1 MDLQAAWAKYMQDVE
16 DVRRMFLAEPILQE
30 HPETAAAA
38 YSLLHQ
44 TIALSYNL
52 AMSPRQD
59 YPLFYLQSY
68 LDPYV
73 YLGHLPCPD
82 FVYRLVFVN
91 GARTWRIWGK
101 RNSSHW
107 TDIQVHTGFWGEP
120 GFRTDAN
127 HDLDDFEIAADGNF
141 EIIASAQPQARNWI
155 RLNGESYNNA
165 LLVRQATYDWAREVP
180 IEFNIE
186 PLDNLPARPIVADA
200 EEVTR
205 RLDLAGRMMKH
216 AVSIWTAPAS
226 RRLLRH
232 AARNEFVVRQGD
244 GGRGANPLAQYAQ
257 GVFELG
263 EDEALI
269 IETAVPT
276 AKYWSIHLGNWWW
289 ETLDYSHHKS
299 SINGHQ
305 AIIDSDGRFRCVIA
319 RHDPGVPNWLDPIV
333 WSTGLMM
340 IRWYRADRELE
351 VTTQKLMRADL
362 RSYLPPDTPYV
373 TAEHRQSEL
382 FDRHQATLRRYG
394 Y

>member
-1 MDLQAAWAKYMQDVE
+1 MMDLAAAWAKYMQDVE
-16 DVRRMFLAEPILQE
+16 EVRQMFLAEPILAE
-30 HPETAAAA
+30 NPATEAAA

-82 FVYRLVFVN
+82 FVYRLVFMN
-91 GARTWRIWGK
+91 GARAWRIWGN
-101 RNSSHW
+101 RNSAHW
-107 TDIQVHTGFWGEP
+107 IDIQVHTGFWGEP
-120 GFRTDAN
+120 GFRSEAN
-127 HDLDDFEIAADGNF
+127 HDMDDFVIEPDGSF
-141 EIIASAQPQARNWI
+141 EIIASAQPRQGNWI
-155 RLNGESYNNA
+155 QLNPDAYNNA
-165 LLVRQATYDWAREVP
+165 LLIRQATYDWQHEVAVT
-180 IEFNIE
+180 FNIE
-186 PLDNLPARPIVADA
+186 PLDDLPARPIVADRD
-200 EEVTR
+200 EVIH

-216 AVSIWTAPAS
+216 AVGIWTAPAS

-232 AARNEFVVRQGD
+232 AARNTFVVRQGD

-257 GVFELG
+257 GVFDIG
-263 EDEALI
+263 ETEALL

-305 AIIDSDGRFRCVIA
+305 AVIDRDGIFRCVIA
-319 RHDPGVPNWLDPIV
+319 HVILVCR
-333 WSTGLMM
+333 TG
-340 IRWYRADRELE
+340 W
-351 VTTQKLMRADL
+351 T
-362 RSYLPPDTPYV
+362 RSSGP
-373 TAEHRQSEL
+373 S
-382 FDRHQATLRRYG
+382 G
-394 Y
+394 

>member
-1 MDLQAAWAKYMQDVE
+1 MTLDEAWKKYLQDVE
-16 DVRRMFLAEPILQE
+16 EVRQLFLAEEIIKEQPGIE
-30 HPETAAAA
+30 AAAH
-38 YSLLHQ
+38 SLLHQ

-52 AMSPRQD
+52 VMAPRQD

-82 FVYRLVFVN
+82 FVYRYVFLN

-101 RNSSHW
+101 RNTSHW

-120 GFRTDAN
+120 GYACHGNYDMDEF
-127 HDLDDFEIAADGNF
+127 HIESDGAF
-141 EIIASAQPQARNWI
+141 EIIAGAEPRGGNWI
-155 RLNGESYNNA
+155 KLDPDSANNTF
-165 LLVRQATYDWAREVP
+165 LIRQVTYDWEREVP

-186 PLDNLPARPIVADA
+186 PLDARTPSPIVIGAD
-200 EEVTR
+200 EVVR

-216 AVSIWTAPAS
+216 CVNIWTAPAS

-232 AARNEFVVRQGD
+232 ADKNAFVVRRGD

-257 GVFELG
+257 GIFAID

-269 IETAVPT
+269 IEADVPK

-299 SINGHQ
+299 SINGFQ
-305 AIIDSDGRFRCVIA
+305 AVVDGDGKFRAVIA
-319 RHDPGVPNWLDPIV
+319 RRDPGVPNWLDPIA
-333 WSTGLMM
+333 WNTGLML
-340 IRWYRADRELE
+340 IRWYRAESELR
-351 VTTQKLMRADL
+351 VSTKKIPLADL
-362 RSYLPPDTPYV
+362 RRHLPADTPEVVPAQREDEV
-373 TAEHRQSEL
+373 TRRHRS
-382 FDRHQATLRRYG
+382 TLRRYG